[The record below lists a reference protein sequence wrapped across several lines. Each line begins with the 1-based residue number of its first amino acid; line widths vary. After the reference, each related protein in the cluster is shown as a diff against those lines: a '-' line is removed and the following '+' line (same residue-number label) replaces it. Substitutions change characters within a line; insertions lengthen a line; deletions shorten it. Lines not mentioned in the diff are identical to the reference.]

1 MNGKHKKGPQSLRA
15 RLVAILDEQT
25 PDGKTRLEAMLRMVV
40 KKAQQGAPWAVQ
52 FVAERTDGKVR
63 DVLEVAENAIPLCI
77 VEEVVRVGDNPPG
90 KKAP

>member
-1 MNGKHKKGPQSLRA
+1 MTRKDKTVPQSLRA

-63 DVLEVAENAIPLCI
+63 DVQEVAENAVPLRI
-77 VEEVVRVGDNPPG
+77 IEEVVRVQRDEPP
-90 KKAP
+90 A